1 MEQSGQ
7 TKSIAQQTIEDFG
20 DQWQRYTD
28 NDGYYGSTAILTD
41 TFGPLLSLD
50 EVKGLRTGEIGA
62 GTGRII
68 GMLLDAGAAHA
79 VAIEPSAAF
88 EVLGRNLDARR
99 DRVTLLNVPGDR
111 IPAGLELDLILSIGV
126 IHHIHEPDPVMR
138 AALGA
143 LKPGGRC
150 LVWLYGREGNET
162 VVTVVEAMRAVTTR
176 LPHWAL
182 AVLAQVCTIIF
193 DIYSALVRV
202 LPFRMPLKDYI
213 VNVIGKFSR
222 QKRYLVIYDQLKP
235 AYAKYYTREEARS
248 LLERA
253 GFVDV
258 KEYHRRSYS
267 WTVIGTR
274 PG

>member
-1 MEQSGQ
+1 MEQSRQ
-7 TKSIAQQTIEDFG
+7 PKSIAQQTIEDFG

-28 NDGYYGSTAILTD
+28 NEGYYGSTAILTD
-41 TFGPLLSLD
+41 TFGPLLALD
-50 EVKGLRTGEIGA
+50 EVKGLTTGEIGA

-88 EVLGRNLDARR
+88 EVLSRNLAWRH
-99 DRVTLLNVPGDR
+99 DRVTLLNVRGDQIPPGLD
-111 IPAGLELDLILSIGV
+111 LDLILSVGV
-126 IHHIHEPDPVMR
+126 IHHIDDPDPVMR
-138 AALGA
+138 AALQA

-150 LVWLYGREGNET
+150 LVWLYGREGNEA
-162 VVTVVEAMRAVTTR
+162 VVSLIEVMRAVTTR

-182 AVLAQVCTIIF
+182 AALAQVCTTLL
-193 DIYSALVRV
+193 DIYAAIVRI
-202 LPFRMPLKDYI
+202 LPVRLPLKDYI
-213 VNVIGKFSR
+213 ENVIGKFSR
-222 QKRYLVIYDQLKP
+222 EKRYLVIYDQLKP
-235 AYAKYYTREEARS
+235 AYAKYYTRQEARS

-258 KEYHRRSYS
+258 KDYHRRSYS

-274 PG
+274 PR